1 MMLTH
6 HPFTTREFIQR
17 VAKLLGLTHRK
28 VGSALHPV
36 VLTLKQSLSA
46 GLFEE
51 CKRLRE
57 YPGKRRRQQ
66 CIENP
71 GHRGRGIL
79 DYPEHRAQARSRG
92 RAILDRLKTKER
104 TCGGEHLGNRC
115 TR

>member
-1 MMLTH
+1 MLAH
-6 HPFTTREFIQR
+6 HPLAAREFIEC

-51 CKRLRE
+51 CKGLRE
-57 YPGKRRRQQ
+57 YPGKRRREQ

-71 GHRGRGIL
+71 GHRRRGIL
-79 DYPEHRAQARSRG
+79 DNPEHGAEPRSRG
-92 RAILDRLKTKER
+92 RAILDRFKTKEW
-104 TCGGEHLGNRC
+104 TCGAEHIG
-115 TR
+115 